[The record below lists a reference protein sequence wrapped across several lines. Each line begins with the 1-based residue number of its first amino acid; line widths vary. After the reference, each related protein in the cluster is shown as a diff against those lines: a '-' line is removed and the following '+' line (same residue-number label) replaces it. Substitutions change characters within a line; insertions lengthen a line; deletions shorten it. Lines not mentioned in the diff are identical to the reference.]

1 MNPAPADQTPAP
13 ESLLPDHA
21 ALCGRPTWSGLLQ
34 LSLVGIPLKAYPAVR
49 SRDLPTCHQFHAH
62 CGQHIRHAKQ
72 CPVHGPVDADD
83 VVRGYEYGP
92 GQHLLVE
99 PEELDQ
105 LRPAQDRALRLERFC
120 PPEQVEPLLFSGR
133 SLYLLPDGPA
143 AEPGYDVLQAVMV
156 ERGRWALGRMVLGG
170 QRQVVLVRPA
180 GTVLVLQVLH
190 YPEQV
195 RACPRRAT
203 ARPDQ
208 SSEALRLAGV
218 LIDAASG
225 GLDWAA
231 YPDEAAQELRALVGA
246 KLHGRMAEAAEPTS
260 VILPLLEALQQSV
273 AAGHTKAEAARR
285 RPARTSRPRRKETAS
300 DAAG

>member
-1 MNPAPADQTPAP
+1 MNPATADQAPAP
-13 ESLLPDHA
+13 EPLLPDHA
-21 ALCGRPTWSGLLQ
+21 APCGRPSWSGLLQ

-49 SRDLPTCHQFHAH
+49 NRDLPTCHQFHGH
-62 CGQHIRHAKQ
+62 CGQRIRHAKH
-72 CPVHGPVDADD
+72 CPVHGPVDAAE

-92 GQHLLVE
+92 GQHLIVE

-120 PPEQVEPLLFSGR
+120 CPEQVEPLLFSGR

-143 AEPGYDVLQAVMV
+143 AEPGFDVLQAVMV

-180 GTVLVLQVLH
+180 GTILVLQVLH
-190 YPEQV
+190 YAEQV
-195 RACPRRAT
+195 RACPRRT
-203 ARPDQ
+203 AARSGQ

-218 LIDAASG
+218 LIDAASDSV
-225 GLDWAA
+225 DWSA
-231 YPDEAAQELRALVGA
+231 YPDQAAQELRALIET
-246 KLHGRMAEAAEPTS
+246 KLQGRTTEEAEPTS

-273 AAGHTKAEAARR
+273 AASRSKAEVARR
-285 RPARTSRPRRKETAS
+285 PVRTPRPRRKETAS